1 MRFRRFAAALSARN
15 REFLRDRT
23 AISWNI
29 ILPVMIVIGF
39 AFFFKLDSNEMFKIG
54 VHGEAP
60 AASPGL
66 ERFLGTDHIQFIGVE
81 ELQQAVTKVQRHQ
94 LDMLLDLTQ
103 NRYWINADSQRG
115 YILQRLL
122 EGSDDRLKKETVSGK
137 EIRYVDWV
145 APGVFG
151 MNIMFGSLFGVGY
164 VIVRYRKNGVLKRLK
179 ATPLTAF
186 EFLSAQVVSRLWLIV
201 VITILIYA
209 GTDLFIGFR
218 MLGSYLTLLLVLFA
232 GALSMV
238 SLSLI
243 VAARLSSEEAANGL
257 LNLLSL
263 PMLFLSG
270 VWFSLEGS
278 SILAQKLALVLPL
291 THLVE
296 AARAVMVD
304 GAGLVDIAGNL
315 MALAVMTACY
325 LLIAAYSFRWE

>member
-1 MRFRRFAAALSARN
+1 MRLKRFAAALSARN

-54 VHGEAP
+54 VYGEADTP
-60 AASPGL
+60 APGV
-66 ERFLGTDHIQFIGVE
+66 ERFLGTDHIRFIAVDD
-81 ELQQAVTKVQRHQ
+81 LQQAVTKVERHQ
-94 LDMLLDLTQ
+94 LDMLLDLAQ
-103 NRYWINADSQRG
+103 NRYWINQDSQNG

-122 EGSDDRLKKETVSGK
+122 EGSSDRLQKETVSGK

-201 VITILIYA
+201 TITILIYA
-209 GTDLFIGFR
+209 GTNLFIGFR

-278 SILAQKLALVLPL
+278 SLLAQKLASVLPL
-291 THLVE
+291 THLVA
-296 AARAVMVD
+296 AARAVMID
-304 GAGLVDIAGNL
+304 GAGLLDIAGNL
-315 MALAVMTACY
+315 TALAIMTVIY